1 MANLTTASPAP
12 LKTFHIVA
20 VLAGNALEFYDFLVY
35 GFFSIQIG
43 KAFFPSANPYAS
55 LMLSLATFGAGF
67 LTRPIGGF
75 VIGAYADRSGRR
87 PAMLLSFTLM
97 GFSILAM
104 ALVPPYRQI
113 GLAAPILVFAAR
125 MVQGFSLG
133 GEVGPNTAFL
143 LEAAPVERRGL
154 IVAMQGASQNLAAI
168 LGTLVGLVLAST
180 MTPDALSDYGWRIAF
195 LLGVTTVPFVL
206 FVRRSLPE
214 TLSEAERSAPRSP
227 ASVHLKASARPMILG
242 LLILGGGTISTYVGT
257 YMATFAQNTLHMTPA
272 ASLAASILPYPVGI
286 GGVLLGGWLSDRL
299 GRRPVMIWPSLLYL
313 LMILPVFHWIV
324 AAHDPWILAIG
335 MSTLAVP
342 STIATG
348 AFYPALAESLPAS
361 IRGSGFA
368 CVYAIAIAIFGG
380 TTQLIVTWLIHVTG
394 NPTAPAWYLA
404 AATLVGL
411 IARALFLES
420 APGRSASPAGSAEP
434 AVRTA

>member
-1 MANLTTASPAP
+1 MANLTTAPPAP

-75 VIGAYADRSGRR
+75 VIGAYADRAGRR

-104 ALVPPYRQI
+104 ALVPPYSRI

-143 LEAAPVERRGL
+143 LEAAPVQRRGL

-168 LGTLVGLVLAST
+168 LGSLVGLVLAATLS
-180 MTPDALSDYGWRIAF
+180 PAALSAYGWRIAF

-214 TLSEAERSAPRSP
+214 TLSEAERSAPRAP
-227 ASVHLKASARPMILG
+227 AAVHLKASARPMVLG
-242 LLILGGGTISTYVGT
+242 LLIIGGGTISTYVGN

-286 GGVLLGGWLSDRL
+286 GGVLWGGWLSDRL
-299 GRRPVMIWPSLLYL
+299 GRRPVMIWPGLLYL
-313 LMILPVFHWIV
+313 LMILPVFQWIV
-324 AAHDPWILAIG
+324 AAHNPWVLAIG
-335 MSTLAVP
+335 MSILAVP

-348 AFYPALAESLPAS
+348 AFYPAMAESLPAS

-394 NPTAPAWYLA
+394 NPTAPAWYMAGA
-404 AATLVGL
+404 ALVSL

-420 APGRSASPAGSAEP
+420 APARSAPPAVSAEP
-434 AVRTA
+434 AARTA

>member
-1 MANLTTASPAP
+1 MSDLKTPPPP

-75 VIGAYADRSGRR
+75 VIGAYADRAGRR
-87 PAMLLSFTLM
+87 PAMLLSFALM
-97 GFSILAM
+97 GVSILVM
-104 ALVPPYRQI
+104 ALVPPYSQI
-113 GLAAPILVFAAR
+113 GLAAPILVFVAR

-143 LEAAPVERRGL
+143 LEAAPVQRRGL
-154 IVAMQGASQNLAAI
+154 ITAMQGASQNLAAI
-168 LGTLVGLVLAST
+168 VGSLVGLVLAAT
-180 MTPDALSDYGWRIAF
+180 MSPAALGDYGWRIAF

-214 TLSEAERSAPRSP
+214 TLSEAERSAPRAP
-227 ASVHLKASARPMILG
+227 AAVSLKLSARPMILG
-242 LLILGGGTISTYVGT
+242 LLIFGSGTISTYVGN
-257 YMATFAQNTLHMTPA
+257 YMATFAQNTLHMTPV
-272 ASLAASILPYPVGI
+272 ASLAASVLPYPVGI
-286 GGVLLGGWLSDRL
+286 CGALLGGWLSDRL

-313 LMILPVFHWIV
+313 LIILPVFHWIV
-324 AAHDPWILAIG
+324 AAHNPWVLALG
-335 MSTLAVP
+335 MSTLALP
-342 STIATG
+342 STISQA
-348 AFYPALAESLPAS
+348 AFYSAMAESLPAS

-368 CVYAIAIAIFGG
+368 CVYAIAIALFGG

-404 AATLVGL
+404 AATVVGL
-411 IARALFLES
+411 VARALFLES
-420 APGRSASPAGSAEP
+420 APGRSASPVLSAAP
-434 AVRTA
+434 AARTA